1 MTDDGALLRA
11 AATGDE
17 AAYAQFMRAHQ
28 AAVHR
33 YLVTYAGHRD
43 VDDALQE
50 TFINAWRGAAGYH
63 GGDSAR
69 AWLYTIA
76 RHVVHHQVRRRVD
89 EPEQLESVEQLAED
103 AGWGCADD
111 RADGSGSDAGL
122 ARELL
127 QTALSRLP
135 REEREVLTLREL
147 DGFSGDET
155 AAILQLSLPATKS
168 RLHRAR
174 IRLAAI
180 VRRLESP
187 TNTPADAGGRMA

>member
-1 MTDDGALLRA
+1 MADDGALLRA
-11 AATGDE
+11 AVAGDQT
-17 AAYAQFMRAHQ
+17 AFAQFMRAHQ

-33 YLVTYAGHRD
+33 YLVAFAGHGD

-50 TFINAWRGAAGYH
+50 TFINAWRGAATYH
-63 GGDSAR
+63 GGASAR
-69 AWLYTIA
+69 AWLYAIA
-76 RHVVHHQVRRRVD
+76 RHVVHHAVRRRVD
-89 EPEQLESVEQLAED
+89 EPEQFESVEQLAEE
-103 AGWGCADD
+103 AGWGCADE
-111 RADGSGSDAGL
+111 RAAGSGSDAGL

-155 AAILQLSLPATKS
+155 AAILQLSLPAMKS

-174 IRLAAI
+174 IHLAAV
-180 VRRLESP
+180 VRRLEAPVDSS
-187 TNTPADAGGRMA
+187 ADAGGRMS